1 MSSNV
6 LCSDKFPKGCTI
18 LTPVS
23 FNVESDEGGI
33 KMDKGTSLENRY
45 SEVGQ

>member
-6 LCSDKFPKGCTI
+6 LCSGKFPKGCTI